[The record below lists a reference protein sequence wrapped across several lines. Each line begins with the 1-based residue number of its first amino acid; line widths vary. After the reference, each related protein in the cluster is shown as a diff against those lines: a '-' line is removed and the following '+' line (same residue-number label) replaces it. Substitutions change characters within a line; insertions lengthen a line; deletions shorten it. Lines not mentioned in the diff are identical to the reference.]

1 MVQFAY
7 EKCFLINSLVF
18 NGREKIDFHHR
29 STESCD
35 SAIPLQPRSIQSPF
49 VCISFLIVPWNCYH
63 IDFFV
68 SRLPCSHSLYS
79 YLCLVFSCFC
89 ECYWIRFW
97 LCDATMHLLS
107 NHFHIQST
115 DTLTSYKRDTSS
127 NPLEQQT
134 AVQINSAS
142 RVWIKPMKKH
152 ADDTHTHCSL
162 RNIHK

>member
-1 MVQFAY
+1 MD
-7 EKCFLINSLVF
+7 EKKSISIIGQQNRVTARYHSNHALFNHHSFVFHFWSFHEIATTLISLSLASLA
-18 NGREKIDFHHR
+18 R
-29 STESCD
+29 T
-35 SAIPLQPRSIQSPF
+35 RSIPIY
-49 VCISFLIVPWNCYH
+49 VSF
-63 IDFFV
+63 
-68 SRLPCSHSLYS
+68 
-79 YLCLVFSCFC
+79 FSCFC